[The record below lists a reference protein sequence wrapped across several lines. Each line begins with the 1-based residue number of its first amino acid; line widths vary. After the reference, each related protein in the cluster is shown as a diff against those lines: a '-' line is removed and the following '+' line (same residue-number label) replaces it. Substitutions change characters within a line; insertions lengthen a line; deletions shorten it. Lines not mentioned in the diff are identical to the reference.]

1 LIEYATYYRFR
12 RARLWRTKCVEDL
25 PTRHGKSVKARRM
38 ILKLTFMANDTATQQ
53 VTQIVEQAVYQLE
66 QLQQQEQ
73 LARFNARYE
82 LQ

>member
-1 LIEYATYYRFR
+1 
-12 RARLWRTKCVEDL
+12 
-25 PTRHGKSVKARRM
+25 
-38 ILKLTFMANDTATQQ
+38 MANDTATQQ

-82 LQ
+82 LH